1 MAAVPSRRLAEAGFY
16 PWSVDAGPWF
26 RPLEDFV
33 VTDEAEQAK
42 LYGPTT
48 RYSRGREPGHFGSNN
63 SGNAV
68 GGSTVHFAMVS
79 LRFRPEWFRSRSLLG
94 YGADWPVDIARMNS
108 NAAAL
113 ALAEGCEALGIAW
126 TETPLATLSA
136 PHTRASIAASA
147 T

>member
-1 MAAVPSRRLAEAGFY
+1 MV
-16 PWSVDAGPWF
+16 
-26 RPLEDFV
+26 
-33 VTDEAEQAK
+33 
-42 LYGPTT
+42 PTT
-48 RYSRGREPGHFGSNN
+48 AATRLGQYCAFRDGVTALPSGVVQVAQPVGLWRGLAGRYRAHE
-63 SGNAV
+63 
-68 GGSTVHFAMVS
+68 
-79 LRFRPEWFRSRSLLG
+79 L
-94 YGADWPVDIARMNS
+94 